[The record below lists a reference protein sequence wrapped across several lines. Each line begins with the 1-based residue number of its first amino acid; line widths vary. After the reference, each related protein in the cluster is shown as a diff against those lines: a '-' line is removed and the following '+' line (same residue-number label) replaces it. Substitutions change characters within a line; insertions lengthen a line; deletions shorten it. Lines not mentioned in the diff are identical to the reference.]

1 MPRQARLDAPG
12 TLHHIMGRGIEGVKI
27 FRNTRDRKDF
37 LERLRDLYQEGR
49 IFVYAWALIPN
60 HFHLLVRTGNRDISF
75 SMRKLLT
82 GYVVNF
88 NKRHKRYGHL
98 FQNRYKSIVCEDDPY
113 LLELTRYIHLNP
125 LRAGLVDDLEGLTIY
140 PWSGHSVIMGGVK
153 QEWQD
158 TNTILAYFGQNRHR
172 AIQKYETFI
181 SEGVSQGKRS
191 DLTGGGLV
199 RSMGGWFQVVSLRR
213 KGERVVFDQRVLGSG
228 EFIKTVYLEAA
239 KKERETL
246 RLSSLQVDLATLGKE
261 FSTREE
267 INEKD
272 LRSGKKMRNIVKVRR
287 IFCQLAV
294 NRKGYSGAE
303 VARFLGISTSAVN
316 RMAVALEMPEVD
328 QYSKLF

>member
-37 LERLRDLYQEGR
+37 LGRLGDLCRAGH

-75 SMRKLLT
+75 GMRKLLT

-88 NKRHKRYGHL
+88 NRRHKRYGHL
-98 FQNRYKSIVCEDDPY
+98 FQNRYKSIVCENDPY

-158 TNTILAYFGQNRHR
+158 TNTILAYFSQNRHR
-172 AIQKYETFI
+172 AVQKYETFI
-181 SEGVSQGKRS
+181 REGVSQGKRL

-199 RSMGGWFQVVSLRR
+199 RSMGGWFHVVSLRR

-228 EFIKTVYLEAA
+228 EFIKTIYLEAA

-246 RLSSLQVDLATLGKE
+246 RLSAHQVDLTNLCKE
-261 FSTREE
+261 FSAKEG
-267 INEKD
+267 IKEKD
-272 LRSGKKMRNIVKVRR
+272 LKSGKRMRNVVKARR

-294 NRKGYSGAE
+294 NRMGYSGAE

-316 RMAVALEMPEVD
+316 RMAVGLEVPEVN